1 MVFGNSPEKRI
12 AREADKVAS
21 LKEDL
26 DALSWSRVLDIG
38 KLLQTGRGDA
48 SDLGTELVSIAQSN
62 ISLANRLGVAPA
74 PENLVMA
81 SGIEV
86 MEGGMAEAAAENP
99 TPTEVAASG
108 SVAHVV
114 AAPGEVPA
122 PVNVPVTA
130 NVSAPREVS
139 AEVEEEMFDPQG
151 PTAGVVLR
159 SMADL
164 PCVLPPLPN
173 LEKPAEATTGE
184 SAESEAVAAEVAVVE
199 AEPVS
204 VSEPVTEPEMAVVPE
219 SAVEPVPVP
228 VLEPVMVFEHT
239 PEPMPVSEVVPASEP
254 EPTPKVV
261 CETELEP
268 ASVPVPEVELVV
280 ESAPEPEP
288 TSVSISPVID
298 PDDTAPLPV
307 VVASPAVEP
316 VVNEVA
322 PAEVP
327 VPEAVTPAPE
337 QQEIPCAAPEPEQ
350 PADAP
355 SVPERFSRFR
365 NLYESRDGSLC
376 VFEDEHGHLVAVDS
390 SKLA

>member
-48 SDLGTELVSIAQSN
+48 SDLGAELVSIAQSN

-74 PENLVMA
+74 SENLVMA

-86 MEGGMAEAAAENP
+86 LEGGLAEAAAENP

-114 AAPGEVPA
+114 AASVEDAA
-122 PVNVPVTA
+122 PVNVPV
-130 NVSAPREVS
+130 SREEGAD
-139 AEVEEEMFDPQG
+139 AEGETFDPQG

-159 SMADL
+159 SMTDL

-173 LEKPAEATTGE
+173 LQEKPAEAATGE
-184 SAESEAVAAEVAVVE
+184 LVESE
-199 AEPVS
+199 
-204 VSEPVTEPEMAVVPE
+204 
-219 SAVEPVPVP
+219 VEP
-228 VLEPVMVFEHT
+228 
-239 PEPMPVSEVVPASEP
+239 
-254 EPTPKVV
+254 
-261 CETELEP
+261 
-268 ASVPVPEVELVV
+268 VV
-280 ESAPEPEP
+280 ESAPEPESVPVPVPEVEPEPEP
-288 TSVSISPVID
+288 TPVSTPPMID

-307 VVASPAVEP
+307 VVASPAADP
-316 VVNEVA
+316 AANEVA

-327 VPEAVTPAPE
+327 VPEAVAPVPD
-337 QQEIPCAAPEPEQ
+337 QQEVPCAAPEPEQ

-355 SVPERFSRFR
+355 SVSERVSRFR

-376 VFEDEHGHLVAVDS
+376 VFEDEHGHLVAVDA